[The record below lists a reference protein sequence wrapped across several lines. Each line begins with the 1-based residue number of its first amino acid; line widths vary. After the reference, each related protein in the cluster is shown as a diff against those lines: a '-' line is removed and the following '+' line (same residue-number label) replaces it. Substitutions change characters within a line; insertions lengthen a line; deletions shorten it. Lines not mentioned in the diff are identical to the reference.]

1 MARDGDTPLSSG
13 LAQLAPEAL
22 EKLRRGF
29 PLHMDR
35 QGNFSFEGDP
45 LTHPGIVQ
53 LFRASL
59 DATEAGEVTLG
70 LDNKWVYLQ
79 LDDLPLR
86 ALRVD
91 GPRDHQA
98 GETGPQ
104 LLLDDGRR
112 VELDPRTLWEEP
124 GVGLR
129 CTVPARASGRPL
141 GVRFAN
147 PALIDLAEFFVWDD
161 GDDDARPELAFGG
174 QQWPIPERPTGG

>member
-1 MARDGDTPLSSG
+1 MSREVDTDADLGLHAAPGLSG
-13 LAQLAPEAL
+13 LAPELL

-45 LTHPGIVQ
+45 ITHPGVVS

-59 DATEAGEVTLG
+59 DATEDGEVTLG
-70 LDNKWVYLQ
+70 VDGKWVYLE

-91 GPRDHQA
+91 KPRTEEVVPA
-98 GETGPQ
+98 
-104 LLLDDGRR
+104 LILDDGRR
-112 VELDPRTLWEEP
+112 VALNPATLWEEP

-129 CTVPARASGRPL
+129 CTVPAHASKRPL
-141 GVRFAN
+141 GVRFGNA
-147 PALIDLAEFFVWDD
+147 AVIDLAEYFVWAHE
-161 GDDDARPELAFGG
+161 DARPELEVGG
-174 QQWPIPERPTGG
+174 RRWVIPEHAPG